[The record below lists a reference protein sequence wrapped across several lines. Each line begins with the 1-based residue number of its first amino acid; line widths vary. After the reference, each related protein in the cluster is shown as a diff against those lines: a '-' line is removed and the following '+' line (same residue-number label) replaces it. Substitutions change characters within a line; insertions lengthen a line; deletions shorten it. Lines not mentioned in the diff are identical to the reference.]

1 MKKPVYLFLFILLN
15 GLTTVYAQDKL
26 KDVQET
32 PLWAATGIKV
42 DGKLT
47 ELNNS
52 FKAYNKTVKSFYTI
66 SNDAR
71 FIYLQLKT
79 TDETTIAKI
88 QAGGITFAV
97 NTANKKKEEDAFQ
110 VTFPVIARA
119 ARGQRGAGGA
129 GGPGGPGGG
138 GRERTVGGFGGG
150 GGGAIPGFGATTDS
164 ARKENE
170 KRFLTAAKEIKVVG
184 FKDISDSLLSV
195 YNEYSIKAAM
205 GFDSAGHFMYE
216 VAIPLKQMGLTVG
229 DGKEIAYNVKL
240 NGMQMGG
247 RGGPGG
253 GGNFGGGGGDR
264 DIVVGG
270 AGGGGNLGGG
280 GAGGAGGGGGGG
292 GGFGGGGGGGGGGG
306 ARGGGGGFGGGGGGG
321 ARGGGGGGGGARPGG
336 NVNFAELAAP
346 TDFWGKYT
354 LAKQ

>member
-1 MKKPVYLFLFILLN
+1 MKKPLYLFLFTLLTGVN
-15 GLTTVYAQDKL
+15 AFAQEKL

-32 PLWAATGIKV
+32 PQWAATGVKV

-52 FKAYNKTVKSFYTI
+52 FKAYNKTVKAFYTI

-79 TDETTIAKI
+79 TDATTIAKI
-88 QAGGITFAV
+88 QAGAITFAV
-97 NTANKKKEEDAFQ
+97 NTANKKKEDESFQ
-110 VTFPVIARA
+110 ITFPVITRA
-119 ARGQRGAGGA
+119 TRGQRGAGGFGGA
-129 GGPGGPGGG
+129 AGGGRGGPGGFAGGG
-138 GRERTVGGFGGG
+138 G
-150 GGGAIPGFGATTDS
+150 IPGFGATTDS

-184 FKDISDSLLSV
+184 FKDISDSLISV

-205 GFDSAGHFMYE
+205 DFDAEGSFSYE
-216 VAIPLKQMGLTVG
+216 IAIPLKQMGLTPG

-240 NGMQMGG
+240 NGLQMGG
-247 RGGPGG
+247 GRGPG
-253 GGNFGGGGGDR
+253 GGNFGGAGGGDR
-264 DIVVGG
+264 EVVV
-270 AGGGGNLGGG
+270 
-280 GAGGAGGGGGGG
+280 
-292 GGFGGGGGGGGGGG
+292 
-306 ARGGGGGFGGGGGGG
+306 GGFGGGGGGG
-321 ARGGGGGGGGARPGG
+321 ARGGGGGGFGGGRGGGGGFGGGGRPAGGGNARGG

>member
-1 MKKPVYLFLFILLN
+1 MKKPVYLFLFILLTSVN
-15 GLTTVYAQDKL
+15 VFAQEKL

-32 PLWAATGIKV
+32 PQWAATGIKV

-47 ELNNS
+47 ELNNT
-52 FKAYNKTVKSFYTI
+52 FQAFNKKEKLFYTL

-79 TDETTIAKI
+79 TDETVIAKI

-110 VTFPVIARA
+110 VTYPVITRA
-119 ARGQRGAGGA
+119 ARGQRGAGGPGGGA
-129 GGPGGPGGG
+129 GGPGGA
-138 GRERTVGGFGGG
+138 RGGFGGA
-150 GGGAIPGFGATTDS
+150 GGAIPGFGATTDS
-164 ARKENE
+164 ARKETE
-170 KRFLTAAKEIKVVG
+170 KRFLAAAKEIKVLG

-205 GFDSAGHFMYE
+205 SFDADGAFNYE
-216 VAIPLKQMGLTVG
+216 IAVPLKQMGLTPG
-229 DGKEIAYNVKL
+229 DGKEIAYNIKL
-240 NGMQMGG
+240 NGLQIAG

-253 GGNFGGGGGDR
+253 GGNFGGGGGGDR
-264 DIVVGG
+264 D
-270 AGGGGNLGGG
+270 AAGGG
-280 GAGGAGGGGGGG
+280 GAGGNVVVVGGGGGNFGGGGGGGGRGGAG
-292 GGFGGGGGGGGGGG
+292 GGFGGGGGGRG
-306 ARGGGGGFGGGGGGG
+306 AGGFGST
-321 ARGGGGGGGGARPGG
+321 RPGGNARG

>member
-1 MKKPVYLFLFILLN
+1 MKKAVYLFLSIIIT
-15 GLTTVYAQDKL
+15 GLSVKAQEKL

-32 PLWAATGIKV
+32 PQWAATGLKI

-79 TDETTIAKI
+79 TDQTTIAKI
-88 QAGGITFAV
+88 QAGAITFAL
-97 NTANKKKEEDAFQ
+97 NTSDKKKEEDAFL
-110 VTFPVIARA
+110 VTFPVITRA
-119 ARGQRGAGGA
+119 ARGQRGAGG
-129 GGPGGPGGG
+129 PGGG
-138 GRERTVGGFGGG
+138 AAGGGRGGFGGAGGFGGG
-150 GGGAIPGFGATTDS
+150 GGGIPGFGATTDS

-170 KRFLTAAKEIKVVG
+170 KRFLIAAKEIKVSG
-184 FKDISDSLLSV
+184 FKDIADSLISV

-205 GFDSAGHFMYE
+205 DFDAEGNFTYE
-216 VAIPLKQMGLTVG
+216 IAIPLKQIGLTPG

-240 NGMQMGG
+240 NGLQIAG
-247 RGGPGG
+247 RGGPG
-253 GGNFGGGGGDR
+253 GGNFGGGGDR
-264 DIVVGG
+264 EIVV
-270 AGGGGNLGGG
+270 
-280 GAGGAGGGGGGG
+280 GGGGGGG
-292 GGFGGGGGGGGGGG
+292 NIGGGGGG
-306 ARGGGGGFGGGGGGG
+306 AGGGGFGGGGGGG
-321 ARGGGGGGGGARPGG
+321 ARGGGGFGGGGGGARGGGGFGGGGARPGG
-336 NVNFAELAAP
+336 AGGARGNINFAELAAP

>member
-32 PLWAATGIKV
+32 SVWAAAGIKV

-47 ELNNS
+47 ELNNT
-52 FKAYNKTVKSFYTI
+52 FKAYNKTVKSSYTV

-97 NTANKKKEEDAFQ
+97 NTSNKKKEEDAFQ
-110 VTFPVIARA
+110 VTFPVIVRA

-129 GGPGGPGGG
+129 GGAGGPGGG
-138 GRERTVGGFGGG
+138 GRGGFGGG
-150 GGGAIPGFGATTDS
+150 GGGGIPGFGATTDS

-216 VAIPLKQMGLTVG
+216 VAIPLKQMGLAVA
-229 DGKEIAYNVKL
+229 DGKEISYNVKL
-240 NGMQMGG
+240 NGLQMGE
-247 RGGPGG
+247 RGGFGG
-253 GGNFGGGGGDR
+253 GDRGPGGGGDR
-264 DIVVGG
+264 DVVVGG
-270 AGGGGNLGGG
+270 AGGGGGA
-280 GAGGAGGGGGGG
+280 AGG
-292 GGFGGGGGGGGGGG
+292 
-306 ARGGGGGFGGGGGGG
+306 GGGGGFGGGGGGG
-321 ARGGGGGGGGARPGG
+321 ARGGGGGGGIRVVGGFGGGGGGGGARPGGGGRG
-336 NVNFAELAAP
+336 NVNFAELTAP
-346 TDFWGKYT
+346 TDFWGKYI